1 MHHEA
6 LGTAMRHLLDSMES
20 DIARY
25 YADHG
30 LVDYRPR
37 FSPVIRHLAAVGPT
51 SIRGLSEAI
60 GVTHSAA
67 SQTVAQLVR
76 TGYLRLEAGDDARR
90 RIAHLTPRAE
100 AAMQVIEA
108 EWAASAAAIR
118 GLDEEL
124 PVPLGEMLARLR
136 EALAHRSFGD
146 RMRE

>member
-1 MHHEA
+1 
-6 LGTAMRHLLDSMES
+6 MRHLLDSMES

-30 LVDYRPR
+30 LTDYRPR
-37 FSPVIRHLAAVGPT
+37 FSPVIRHLTSAGPT
-51 SIRGLSEAI
+51 SIRGLAEAI

-67 SQTVAQLVR
+67 SQTVAQLVK
-76 TGYLRLEAGDDARR
+76 TGYLRLEADDDARR

-108 EWAASAAAIR
+108 EWAATTAAIR

-124 PVPLGEMLARLR
+124 PVPLGAMLVQLR
-136 EALAHRSFGD
+136 EALARRSFGD
-146 RMRE
+146 RMREQSTAE